1 MNIVRVKYKKSKT
14 IDTVIAPEDR
24 LLNKS
29 DSEVV
34 KEMSND
40 PEQDDCTS
48 DIIYGFI
55 DRINENYGRIYLLS
69 WVLGEVEQ

>member
-1 MNIVRVKYKKSKT
+1 MRSEQEIRNKITDLKGL
-14 IDTVIAPEDR
+14 I
-24 LLNKS
+24 KS

-34 KEMSND
+34 EEMSNN
-40 PEQDDCTS
+40 PEQNDCTS

-69 WVLGEVEQ
+69 WVLGEAEQ

>member
-1 MNIVRVKYKKSKT
+1 MRSEQEIRNKITDLKG
-14 IDTVIAPEDR
+14 II
-24 LLNKS
+24 KS

-34 KEMSND
+34 EEMSND
-40 PEQDDCTS
+40 PEQDNCTS

-69 WVLGEVEQ
+69 WALGEVEQ

>member
-1 MNIVRVKYKKSKT
+1 MRSEQEIRNKITNLKGL
-14 IDTVIAPEDR
+14 I
-24 LLNKS
+24 KS

-34 KEMSND
+34 EEMSNN

-69 WVLGEVEQ
+69 WVLGKAEQ

>member
-1 MNIVRVKYKKSKT
+1 MRSEQEIRNKITDLKGL
-14 IDTVIAPEDR
+14 I
-24 LLNKS
+24 KS

-34 KEMSND
+34 EEMSNN

>member
-1 MNIVRVKYKKSKT
+1 
-14 IDTVIAPEDR
+14 
-24 LLNKS
+24 
-29 DSEVV
+29 
-34 KEMSND
+34 MSND
-40 PEQDDCTS
+40 PEQDNCTS